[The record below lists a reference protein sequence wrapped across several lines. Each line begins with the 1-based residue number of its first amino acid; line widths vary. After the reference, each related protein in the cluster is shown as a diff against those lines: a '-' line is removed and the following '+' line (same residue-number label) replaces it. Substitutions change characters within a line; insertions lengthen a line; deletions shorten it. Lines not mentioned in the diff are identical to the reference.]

1 MEPDQIEI
9 ILNWIDEYE
18 NQTKSTQTEKC
29 LPLIWM
35 MFGLRVICAQ
45 FEPSLLF

>member
-18 NQTKSTQTEKC
+18 TQTEKC